1 MVELMII
8 GVANLIVGGL
18 IGLTGVAGFLLP
30 MLYAGY
36 LGMNVSE
43 SLVLSFFAFSIS
55 GLIGSWNYYKQKNMD
70 VKLAVRLGIGS
81 FIGAVAG
88 VALNSFIPEEKMKM
102 LLVAMERNRYN
113 RDNTYFTLRK

>member
-36 LGMNVSE
+36 LGMNIFE
-43 SLVLSFFAFSIS
+43 SLVLSFFAFLIS
-55 GLIGSWNYYKQKNMD
+55 GLIYHSY
-70 VKLAVRLGIGS
+70 LEIIFLI
-81 FIGAVAG
+81 
-88 VALNSFIPEEKMKM
+88 
-102 LLVAMERNRYN
+102 
-113 RDNTYFTLRK
+113 

>member
-55 GLIGSWNYYKQKNMD
+55 GLIGSWNYYK
-70 VKLAVRLGIGS
+70 
-81 FIGAVAG
+81 
-88 VALNSFIPEEKMKM
+88 
-102 LLVAMERNRYN
+102 
-113 RDNTYFTLRK
+113 

>member
-43 SLVLSFFAFSIS
+43 ST
-55 GLIGSWNYYKQKNMD
+55 G
-70 VKLAVRLGIGS
+70 
-81 FIGAVAG
+81 
-88 VALNSFIPEEKMKM
+88 
-102 LLVAMERNRYN
+102 
-113 RDNTYFTLRK
+113 T

>member
-43 SLVLSFFAFSIS
+43 SLVLSFFAFLIS
-55 GLIGSWNYYKQKNMD
+55 GLIYHSY
-70 VKLAVRLGIGS
+70 LEIIFLI
-81 FIGAVAG
+81 
-88 VALNSFIPEEKMKM
+88 
-102 LLVAMERNRYN
+102 
-113 RDNTYFTLRK
+113 